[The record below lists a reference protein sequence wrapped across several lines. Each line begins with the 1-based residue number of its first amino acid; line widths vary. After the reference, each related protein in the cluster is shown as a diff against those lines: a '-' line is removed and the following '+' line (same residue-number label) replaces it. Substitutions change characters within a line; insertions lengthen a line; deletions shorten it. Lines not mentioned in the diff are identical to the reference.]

1 MRALKFLYILIF
13 CSLIFNIVL
22 AQNEENQRIISNIE
36 VFENAL
42 KKSYRTIEDRII
54 LLGKEKV
61 YFFQIDAK
69 SEVTDFF
76 INGMRRFLGD
86 YKIITED
93 SDKRDYSIIL
103 KNIRLEIKYIKAKS
117 DILLNKKYERKVI
130 FAFDIILRD
139 KELSEVFSKSISD
152 NFEDILYS
160 EYISDAELS
169 GYSFTK
175 GQIPEESLFEK
186 LLIPG
191 VILAASAVA
200 IVLFFIIR
208 SK

>member
-13 CSLIFNIVL
+13 CSLIFNIAL

-61 YFFQIDAK
+61 YFFQVDAK

-76 INGMRRFLGD
+76 VNGMRRFLGD

-93 SDKRDYSIIL
+93 SNKRDYSIIL

-175 GQIPEESLFEK
+175 GQIPDETLFEK

>member
-130 FAFDIILRD
+130 FAFDIIFRD

>member
-1 MRALKFLYILIF
+1 M
-13 CSLIFNIVL
+13 
-22 AQNEENQRIISNIE
+22 
-36 VFENAL
+36 
-42 KKSYRTIEDRII
+42 
-54 LLGKEKV
+54 

-93 SDKRDYSIIL
+93 PDKRDYSVIL

-130 FAFDIILRD
+130 FAYDIMFRD
-139 KELSEVFSKSISD
+139 KESSEVFSKSISD

-175 GQIPEESLFEK
+175 GQIPEETLFEK